1 MTQRDDLFH
10 MARALEL
17 ARRGLYTTHPNP
29 RVGCVIVRD
38 GAIVGEGCHQRAGEP
53 HAEVLAL
60 RAAGDRARGATVY
73 VTLEPCSH
81 FGRTPPC
88 ADALVDAGVA
98 RLVAAMTDPNPRVAG
113 RGLARLQAAGIE
125 TTAGVLE
132 AEAVA
137 LNRGFVSRMTRGR
150 PWVRVKLAM
159 SLDGRTA
166 MASGESQW
174 ITGEAAR
181 ADVQRLRAA
190 SSAILTGIGTVLK
203 DRPSLNVRL
212 KAPELGVE
220 GGVRQPLR
228 VILDPALQ
236 TPTDLPMLKIEGETL
251 VLTAD
256 ADETRQ
262 ARLVESGASVATLPG
277 NESRLDLHA
286 VMAELAAR
294 EINEVHVEAG
304 SVLSGSLLAE
314 GLVDE
319 FVVYMAP
326 CLMGSEAHG
335 LFHLPGLET
344 MADRIRLE
352 INDVRAVGS
361 DWRITARP
369 RMTRES
375 ES

>member
-1 MTQRDDLFH
+1 

-17 ARRGLYTTHPNP
+17 ARRGRYTTHPNP
-29 RVGCVIVRD
+29 RVGCVVVYE
-38 GAIVGEGCHQRAGEP
+38 GEIVGEGYHRRAGEP

-60 RAAGDRARGATVY
+60 REAGDRAQGAAVY

-88 ADALVDAGVA
+88 ADALVEAGVA
-98 RLVAAMTDPNPRVAG
+98 RVVAAMTDPNPKVAG
-113 RGLARLQAAGIE
+113 AGLARLAAAGIE
-125 TTAGVLE
+125 TQTGVLE
-132 AEAVA
+132 SEALA
-137 LNRGFVSRMTRGR
+137 LNAGFVSRMTRGR

-181 ADVQRLRAA
+181 ADVQRQRAA
-190 SSAILTGIGTVLK
+190 SDAILTAIGTVLG

-212 KAPELGVE
+212 DSAALGIE
-220 GGVRQPLR
+220 EAVRQPLR

-236 TPTDLPMLKIEGETL
+236 TPVDLPMLGLEGETL

-256 ADETRQ
+256 DRVSHHA
-262 ARLVESGASVATLPG
+262 ALVAAGAEVVAVPG
-277 NESRLDLHA
+277 DACRLDLHA
-286 VMAELAAR
+286 VMAELAVR

-304 SVLSGSLLAE
+304 AVLGGALMSE

-319 FVVYMAP
+319 LVVYMAP
-326 CLMGSEAHG
+326 CLMGGDARG
-335 LFHLPGLET
+335 LFHLPGLER
-344 MADRIRLE
+344 MADRINLE
-352 INDVRAVGS
+352 ITDVRAVGR

-369 RMTRES
+369 VA
-375 ES
+375 